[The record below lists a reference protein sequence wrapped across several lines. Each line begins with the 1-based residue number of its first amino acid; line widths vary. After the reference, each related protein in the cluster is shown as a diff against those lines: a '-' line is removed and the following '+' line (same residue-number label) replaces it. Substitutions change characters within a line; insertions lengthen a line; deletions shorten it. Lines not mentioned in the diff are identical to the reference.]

1 MEWEYCRKQYSGGEV
16 EIIKAG
22 EYNLVEFITNLSPS
36 GISDLGLSRL
46 SDLVVESM
54 RYR

>member
-1 MEWEYCRKQYSGGEV
+1 MEWEYYRKQYSGGEV
-16 EIIKAG
+16 KIIKAG
-22 EYNLVEFITNLSPS
+22 EHNLVEFFTNLSPS

-54 RYR
+54 SNR